1 MFYKM
6 YIIYIK
12 YIIYADIEPLIWKVD
27 NCKNNIEKS
36 STTKVGKH
44 IPCGYLVLTIWAFDH
59 IENRESLYRGEDSI
73 KKFCRSLRE
82 HAKNVIDFTKKK
94 NLLSQKKN

>member
-1 MFYKM
+1 M
-6 YIIYIK
+6 

-27 NCKNNIEKS
+27 NCKNDIEKS

-44 IPCGYLVLTIWAFDH
+44 IPCGYLVLTVDH
-59 IENRESLYRGEDSI
+59 IENRESLYPGDDSI

-82 HAKNVIDFTKKK
+82 HAKNVIDFKKK
-94 NLLSQKKN
+94 KILLPRKKN